1 MPTALTWNAAWSWNQ
16 PGLSWNGVAPNPP
29 HTMPNDNRVSATIAP
44 ADKTAFLGH
53 VTDAT
58 ALLPFLINL
67 TPAERRRLPGIGV
80 ERAGMLDDFSMAMA
94 AHPTLVPSYVNMTE
108 VNKDLTL
115 VRDLMP
121 LLDAATELCEKLD
134 DTMKA
139 TSSDL
144 FVAFTAFYANVK
156 EARRRNVPGSDAIYA
171 QLAPYFARSG
181 GSTPPPPT
189 P

>member
-1 MPTALTWNAAWSWNQ
+1 MPTAYTWNASWSWNQ
-16 PGLSWNGVAPNPP
+16 PGLTWNGVVPNTPN
-29 HTMPNDNRVSATIAP
+29 TMPNDNRISAAIAA

-67 TPAERRRLPGIGV
+67 TPTERRRLPGIGI
-80 ERAGMLDDFSMAMA
+80 ERAGMVEDFSLAMT
-94 AHPTLVPSYVNMTE
+94 AHPTLVPSFVNMVE
-108 VNKDLTL
+108 VNKDIVLF
-115 VRDLMP
+115 RDLLP
-121 LLDAATELCEKLD
+121 LLNAATELCEKID

-144 FVAFTAFYANVK
+144 FVAFTAFYASVK
-156 EARRRNVPGSDAIYA
+156 EARRRNVPGSDAVYA
-171 QLAPYFARSG
+171 ELAPYFARNG
-181 GSTPPPPT
+181 GTPPPPT